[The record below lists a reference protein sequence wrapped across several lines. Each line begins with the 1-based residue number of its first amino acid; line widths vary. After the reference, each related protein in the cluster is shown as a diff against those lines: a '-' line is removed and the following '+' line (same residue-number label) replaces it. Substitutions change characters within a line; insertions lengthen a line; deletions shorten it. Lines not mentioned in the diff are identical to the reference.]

1 MVSARLATALGQPE
15 KSSRKQTPS
24 RLDTAL
30 YEKWGAIGT
39 EYYTTNHKRI
49 VMMVDEKTKNMIL
62 AGESVLGIEL
72 GSTRIKA
79 VLINDRNEPIAGG
92 GSDWENTLT
101 DGYWTYS
108 LDDVW
113 KNLAICFANLKQ
125 DVQQKFGITLTKVKA
140 LGISAMM
147 HGYLAFDKG
156 GKLLVPF
163 RTWRNTTT
171 HTASDEL
178 SDLFDYPVPE
188 RWSISHLYQA
198 ILNKEEH
205 VKDVSYICTLSAY
218 VHWLLTGKKVLG
230 IGDASGMFPIDINT
244 SDYDEVM
251 VSKFNTLVQQKGFSW
266 KIESLLPRVLL
277 AGEEAGTLTPEGS
290 RLLDPSGSF
299 VPGIPLCPPEGDAGT
314 GMVATNSIA
323 QRTGNVSA
331 GTSVFAMIVL
341 EHELSKSYNKF
352 IDLVTTPDGSL
363 VAMAHANNCT
373 GEYDRWMAL
382 FAQVLEA
389 TGAKIPKH
397 QLYDTL
403 LGKALEGAKDC
414 GGLLPYNYISGE
426 TMTGIY
432 EGRPLFIRLTEN
444 EFTLANFM
452 RAQLFTAL
460 GALRVGMDIL
470 FEDEKVEIDTIN
482 GHGGFFKT
490 PVVGQT
496 MMAAA
501 LHTPISVL
509 DTAGEG
515 GAWGIALLAS
525 YLAHKDKMKLQDF
538 LSEKVFASSAASVI
552 TPSKEDIDGFNAFFI
567 NYKKGLAVEKAA
579 VEHLP

>member
-1 MVSARLATALGQPE
+1 M
-15 KSSRKQTPS
+15 
-24 RLDTAL
+24 
-30 YEKWGAIGT
+30 
-39 EYYTTNHKRI
+39 
-49 VMMVDEKTKNMIL
+49 
-62 AGESVLGIEL
+62 
-72 GSTRIKA
+72 
-79 VLINDRNEPIAGG
+79 
-92 GSDWENTLT
+92 
-101 DGYWTYS
+101 
-108 LDDVW
+108 
-113 KNLAICFANLKQ
+113 
-125 DVQQKFGITLTKVKA
+125 
-140 LGISAMM
+140 
-147 HGYLAFDKG
+147 
-156 GKLLVPF
+156 
-163 RTWRNTTT
+163 
-171 HTASDEL
+171 
-178 SDLFDYPVPE
+178 
-188 RWSISHLYQA
+188 
-198 ILNKEEH
+198 
-205 VKDVSYICTLSAY
+205 
-218 VHWLLTGKKVLG
+218 LTGKKVLG
-230 IGDASGMFPIDINT
+230 IGDASGLFPIDTNT
-244 SDYDEVM
+244 NDYDQKM
-251 VSKFNTLVQQKGFSW
+251 IKGFDALVEDKGFPW
-266 KIESLLPRVLL
+266 KVQEILPEVLV
-277 AGEEAGTLTPEGS
+277 AGEVAGSLSTEGAL
-290 RLLDPSGSF
+290 LLDPSGSF
-299 VPGIPLCPPEGDAGT
+299 TPGIPLCPPEGDAGT

-373 GEYDRWMAL
+373 GEYDRWIKL
-382 FAQVLEA
+382 FGQVVEA
-389 TGAKIPKH
+389 MGAKVPKH
-397 QLYDTL
+397 ELYDIL

-444 EFTLANFM
+444 QFTLENFM

-490 PVVGQT
+490 AIVGQT

-509 DTAGEG
+509 KTAGEG

-525 YLAHKDKMKLQDF
+525 YLVNKQESKLQDF
-538 LSEKVFASSAASVI
+538 LSERVFASSEASVI
-552 TPSKEDIDGFNAFFI
+552 TPTEEDIAGFNVFFA